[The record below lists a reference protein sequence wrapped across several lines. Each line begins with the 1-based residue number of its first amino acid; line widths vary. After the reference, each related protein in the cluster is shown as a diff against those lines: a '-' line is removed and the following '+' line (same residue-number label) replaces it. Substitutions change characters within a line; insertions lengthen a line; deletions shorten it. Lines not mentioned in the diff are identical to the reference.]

1 MKSYKT
7 SLIGIFG
14 ALSLIIVGILLI
26 LKIVSVQDSLL
37 ILGGVG
43 AFIGTLLGFLSKDHD
58 VSGKP

>member
-7 SLIGIFG
+7 TLIGVFG
-14 ALSLIIVGILLI
+14 ALALIIVGVLLI
-26 LKIVSVQDSLL
+26 LKIVTVQDALL
-37 ILGGVG
+37 VLGGVG